1 MRFFRHSLG
10 QLLAPAGA
18 DTVIGG
24 VVVPSECTLNNVWG
38 EVHVIGTVA
47 IDHDRAV
54 MYGAGGYMLPVEDP
68 NATNAFQTI
77 WDTMVPKD
85 ADFAAGA
92 LDLDAES
99 ANTAP
104 EFEPGEP
111 NINRLMDL
119 QVNDESNRFFKRRKL
134 LTFANRPTGFDP
146 GRTPD
151 GYVPVDVF
159 KVRSRKS
166 ITADYMSAAIMAV
179 SSPAMDDMTQTEWA
193 SAADS
198 VHWMQIKYLD
208 VTLEQAF
215 MQLSGLVEAGA
226 ETPWEDAAALLE
238 DLLEPTV
245 VEETVG
251 EFNDFIFNVFAAL
264 TFDVTVPGLIAKQQI
279 SAA

>member
-10 QLLAPAGA
+10 QVVAAAGA
-18 DTVIGG
+18 DIVVGG
-24 VVVPSECTLNNVWG
+24 VLLPSESVLNNVWG
-38 EVHVIGTVA
+38 DVHAVSLISM
-47 IDHDRAV
+47 DFDRAV
-54 MYGAGGYMLPVEDP
+54 LYGCSGYVLPVEDP
-68 NATNAFQTI
+68 NATNAFDTI

-85 ADFAAGA
+85 TDFAAGA

-99 ANTAP
+99 ANTSP

-119 QVNDESNRFFKRRKL
+119 QVNDQDLRWFHRRKML
-134 LTFANRPTGFDP
+134 SFATRPTGFDS
-146 GRTPD
+146 GDTPKSFIPAD
-151 GYVPVDVF
+151 NF
-159 KVRSRKS
+159 RVRSRKN
-166 ITADYMSAAIMAV
+166 IEADYHSAALLGF
-179 SSPAMDDMTQTEWA
+179 SSPGMDDVTTTSWV

-198 VHWMQIKYLD
+198 VHWMQLKYLD

-215 MQLSGLVEAGA
+215 MQLAGLVETGA
-226 ETPWEDAAALLE
+226 ETPWEEAAALLE

-245 VEETVG
+245 VEITAG
-251 EFNDFIFNVFAAL
+251 DFTAPSWNVFAAL

>member
-1 MRFFRHSLG
+1 MRFYRHSLG
-10 QLLAPAGA
+10 QLILAGGSDVA
-18 DTVIGG
+18 IGG
-24 VVVPSECTLNNVWG
+24 VLLPSECTLNNVWG
-38 EVHVIGTVA
+38 EVHVIASAA
-47 IDHDRAV
+47 IDWDKAA
-54 MYGAGGYMLPVEDP
+54 MYGAGGYVLPVEDP
-68 NATNAFQTI
+68 NATNSFQTI

-104 EFEPGEP
+104 AFEPGEP
-111 NINRLMDL
+111 NILRLMDL
-119 QVNDESNRFFKRRKL
+119 QVNDQKNEFFKRRKL
-134 LTFANRPTGFDP
+134 LSFANRNTGFEA
-146 GRTPD
+146 GTPD
-151 GYVPVDVF
+151 TYIPVDVF
-159 KVRSRKS
+159 RVRSRKS
-166 ITADYMSAAIMAV
+166 ITADYMSAAIMAL
-179 SSPAMDDMTQTEWA
+179 SSPSMDDMTTTVWA

-215 MQLSGLVEAGA
+215 MQLAGLVETGA

-245 VEETVG
+245 VEVTAG
-251 EFNDFIFNVFAAL
+251 DFAGLTFNIFASL
-264 TFDVTVPGLIAKQQI
+264 TFDVTVPGLVAKTQI